1 MLNFPRPTVESPGV
15 EAELRI
21 ELHVPILDDA
31 VIGVDASSAR
41 RLLLL
46 QPRGTFAHCRSC
58 PALAVAGDGIFEEEA
73 LLCGVFG
80 CRHDGTASFQLGS
93 MNGQPSCVVVHVR
106 SREELS
112 ATHPRPVSGRGP

>member
-31 VIGVDASSAR
+31 VIGVDVSSAR
-41 RLLLL
+41 GLLLL
-46 QPRGTFAHCRSC
+46 QPRGTLAHCRSC

-73 LLCGVFG
+73 LCGVFG
-80 CRHDGTASFQLGS
+80 CCHDGTASFQLGS
-93 MNGQPSCVVVHVR
+93 MYRQPKLCFCTPSFV
-106 SREELS
+106 
-112 ATHPRPVSGRGP
+112 